1 MLVKVDVFEVQKSL
15 FQEYYSQQNQLIFLS
30 FFVQC
35 WLLMEQTTQITQQ
48 KDIKIE
54 KKFEKES
61 CWEWDVY

>member
-48 KDIKIE
+48 KDIKIK
-54 KKFEKES
+54 KKF
-61 CWEWDVY
+61 